1 MYEISFNMENIIYGL
16 RDPRNDV
23 YQYIGKSTVGSK
35 RALEHLTLSHSDKVN
50 EWVKILSENWLYPSV
65 DLIEEV
71 ENIDDLPEREKY
83 WINYYHN
90 INPNLFNIHSI
101 ESSLNKTRSD
111 EDEEDF
117 NTMVRLFSMTH
128 TILRNE
134 RIYRNISQEQMAE
147 NMGVSRSTISLAERG
162 ENVNF
167 DVIRKYVRT
176 LKGIDILTKTLR
188 ERTRKNI

>member
-176 LKGIDILTKTLR
+176 LRGIDILTKTLR

>member
-134 RIYRNISQEQMAE
+134 RIYRNI
-147 NMGVSRSTISLAERG
+147 
-162 ENVNF
+162 
-167 DVIRKYVRT
+167 
-176 LKGIDILTKTLR
+176 
-188 ERTRKNI
+188 

>member
-1 MYEISFNMENIIYGL
+1 MENIIYGL

-50 EWVKILSENWLYPSV
+50 EWIKDLNENWLYPSV

-71 ENIDDLPEREKY
+71 ESIDDLPEREKF
-83 WINYYHN
+83 WINYYHG
-90 INPNLFNIHSI
+90 INPNLLNIKLI
-101 ESSLNKTRSD
+101 DNSLNKTRSD
-111 EDEEDF
+111 EDEENF
-117 NTMVRLFSMTH
+117 NTIVRLISAIP
-128 TILRNE
+128 TILKNE

-147 NMGVSRSTISLAERG
+147 KMGISRSTISLAERG

-167 DVIRKYVRT
+167 TTITKYVRT
-176 LKGIDILTKTLR
+176 LKGIDLLTKNLNK
-188 ERTRKNI
+188 RTKRKM